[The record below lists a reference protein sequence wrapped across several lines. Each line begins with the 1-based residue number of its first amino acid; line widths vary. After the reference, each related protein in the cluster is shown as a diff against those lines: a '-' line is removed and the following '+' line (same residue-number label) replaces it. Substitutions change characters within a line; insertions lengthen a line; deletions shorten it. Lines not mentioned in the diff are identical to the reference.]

1 MKRNRKSKNIF
12 VLLPII
18 LGGLIFILSILNSQ
32 NNNII
37 GIVVG
42 TLLIIIPYIYTVS
55 PIVKERYKES
65 NNMLNAKSF
74 ISKYFYR

>member
-1 MKRNRKSKNIF
+1 MKRNRKSKNVF

-42 TLLIIIPYIYTVS
+42 TLLIIIPYIY
-55 PIVKERYKES
+55 ILYH
-65 NNMLNAKSF
+65 LL
-74 ISKYFYR
+74 SKKDIRKVIIC

>member
-1 MKRNRKSKNIF
+1 MKRNRKSKNVF

-42 TLLIIIPYIYTVS
+42 TLLIIIPYIYCITYCQRK
-55 PIVKERYKES
+55 I
-65 NNMLNAKSF
+65 
-74 ISKYFYR
+74 

>member
-42 TLLIIIPYIYTVS
+42 TLLIIIPYIY
-55 PIVKERYKES
+55 ILYH
-65 NNMLNAKSF
+65 LL
-74 ISKYFYR
+74 SKKDIRKVIIC

>member
-42 TLLIIIPYIYTVS
+42 TLLIIIPYIYIYCITYCQRK
-55 PIVKERYKES
+55 I
-65 NNMLNAKSF
+65 
-74 ISKYFYR
+74 

>member
-1 MKRNRKSKNIF
+1 MKRNRKSKKIF

-42 TLLIIIPYIYTVS
+42 TLLIIIPYIY
-55 PIVKERYKES
+55 ILYH
-65 NNMLNAKSF
+65 LL
-74 ISKYFYR
+74 SKKDIRKVIIC

>member
-1 MKRNRKSKNIF
+1 MKRNRKSKNVF

-42 TLLIIIPYIYTVS
+42 TLLIIIPYIY
-55 PIVKERYKES
+55 ILYH
-65 NNMLNAKSF
+65 LL
-74 ISKYFYR
+74 SKKDIRKAIIC

>member
-1 MKRNRKSKNIF
+1 MKRNRKSKNVF

-42 TLLIIIPYIYTVS
+42 TLLIIILLFCEFNNYSIYIYCITYCQRK
-55 PIVKERYKES
+55 I
-65 NNMLNAKSF
+65 
-74 ISKYFYR
+74 

>member
-1 MKRNRKSKNIF
+1 MKRNRKSKNVF

-42 TLLIIIPYIYTVS
+42 TLLIIIPYI
-55 PIVKERYKES
+55 
-65 NNMLNAKSF
+65 
-74 ISKYFYR
+74 

>member
-55 PIVKERYKES
+55 PWSYVK
-65 NNMLNAKSF
+65 
-74 ISKYFYR
+74 I

>member
-55 PIVKERYKES
+55 PMVK
-65 NNMLNAKSF
+65 
-74 ISKYFYR
+74 

>member
-65 NNMLNAKSF
+65 NNMLNRLSPK
-74 ISKYFYR
+74 IPFYR

>member
-37 GIVVG
+37 
-42 TLLIIIPYIYTVS
+42 VS
-55 PIVKERYKES
+55 AQYS
-65 NNMLNAKSF
+65 NARF
-74 ISKYFYR
+74 